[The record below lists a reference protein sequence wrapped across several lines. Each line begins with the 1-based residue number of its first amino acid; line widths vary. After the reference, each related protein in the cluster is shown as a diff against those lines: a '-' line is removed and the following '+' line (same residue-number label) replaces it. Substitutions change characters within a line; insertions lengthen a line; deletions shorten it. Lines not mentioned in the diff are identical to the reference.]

1 MKIPTQL
8 RQCILADFVHP
19 GSAAT
24 QCILLP
30 FVAGTRRATRFFI
43 AYGRYD
49 WLILLRFIDKS
60 VLLIVV
66 PLGSPLI
73 VDPIGIGVINH
84 NGSHDAQQQFSSGR
98 ELQHR
103 PPPTQARE

>member
-8 RQCILADFVHP
+8 RQCILADFVHL

-84 NGSHDAQQQFSSGR
+84 DARTTRSSNF
-98 ELQHR
+98 H
-103 PPPTQARE
+103 

>member
-8 RQCILADFVHP
+8 RQCILADFDHL
-19 GSAAT
+19 GGAAA

-30 FVAGTRRATRFFI
+30 FVAGTRRATQFFI

-60 VLLIVV
+60 ELLIVV
-66 PLGSPLI
+66 P
-73 VDPIGIGVINH
+73 
-84 NGSHDAQQQFSSGR
+84 SGPMPATAAAGGR
-98 ELQHR
+98 CRNED
-103 PPPTQARE
+103 TS